1 MAYRWKEVAHVL
13 TVIDQLTLKP
23 LCICQDRE
31 WVECLE
37 LGSEL
42 RGYPK
47 SITIDNGTE
56 LCVLFCSLPGL
67 P

>member
-1 MAYRWKEVAHVL
+1 MADRWKEVAHVL

-37 LGSEL
+37 LGVRVEGLSEVDHD
-42 RGYPK
+42 R
-47 SITIDNGTE
+47 
-56 LCVLFCSLPGL
+56 
-67 P
+67 